1 MTSQALRT
9 PWLRRAGHGTAPATA
24 AAAAAAAALPVQHRR
39 RAWVRIEE
47 RCQGIVI
54 VIALI
59 FFTAAQGAAATAA
72 GSRI

>member
-24 AAAAAAAALPVQHRR
+24 AAAAAAALPVQHRR
-39 RAWVRIEE
+39 HAWVRIEE

>member
-1 MTSQALRT
+1 MTSQALLRA

-24 AAAAAAAALPVQHRR
+24 ATAALPVQHRR